1 MIRINIEKIKKLKN
15 YLDDTCYDTLNQKI
29 RQHQNYFFNP
39 LPNEYDNIDVYKR
52 QCQTAGVLFF

>member
-1 MIRINIEKIKKLKN
+1 MIDKEKTMIRINIEKIKKLRN

-39 LPNEYDNIDVYKR
+39 LPNEYDNIKI
-52 QCQTAGVLFF
+52 